1 MQSHPL
7 IFCITFCI
15 SIGLIFFPLN
25 PQYTFRS
32 VPHTYRAI
40 GNKMHTIFHQTE
52 DIIPHEYA
60 NLSLLVRRIIF
71 KFAVTILL
79 ILLIK
84 KIHETTAPIPY
95 MQPGLPP
102 YCSR

>member
-1 MQSHPL
+1 MSFN
-7 IFCITFCI
+7 IRFCFIEPI
-15 SIGLIFFPLN
+15 QGHWKQN
-25 PQYTFRS
+25 AY
-32 VPHTYRAI
+32 Y
-40 GNKMHTIFHQTE
+40 FHQTE